1 MVLASGATMIRIR
14 CAKKFH
20 RVSMLQHLERGRRT
34 EIDALNDYVAR
45 ESRRLGLA
53 APYSE
58 ALMMLMKGRE
68 RQPLQQDGP
77 DA

>member
-1 MVLASGATMIRIR
+1 MVRVGR
-14 CAKKFH
+14 AKTFH
-20 RVSMLQHLERGRRT
+20 RVSMLQHQERGRRT
-34 EIDALNDYVAR
+34 EIDALNGYVAR

-58 ALMMLMKGRE
+58 VPMMLMKGRE
-68 RQPLQQDGP
+68 RQPLHKDGP

>member
-1 MVLASGATMIRIR
+1 
-14 CAKKFH
+14 
-20 RVSMLQHLERGRRT
+20 MLQHLERGRRT
-34 EIDALNDYVAR
+34 EIDALNGYVAR

-58 ALMMLMKGRE
+58 ALMLLMKGRE
-68 RQPLQQDGP
+68 HQPLHQDGP

>member
-1 MVLASGATMIRIR
+1 MIRVGR
-14 CAKKFH
+14 DKKFH

-34 EIDALNDYVAR
+34 EIDALNGYVAR
-45 ESRRLGLA
+45 ESCRLGLA

-68 RQPLQQDGP
+68 RQPLHQDGP